1 MLEGLSARLQAIAAR
16 LGGQARITDAVL
28 EGTLGEIR
36 TALLEAD
43 VHVDA
48 VRELLSRVREKA
60 GEETVLRSLSP
71 GQQVVRIVRDELA
84 LLLGAA
90 EPARLR
96 FASRPP
102 TVIFLVGLQGSG
114 KTTTAAKLGVWLK
127 GAGRYPLL
135 VPADV
140 RRPAAIEQLVRVGR
154 AAGLKVLEHDGSRSP
169 LELGREAI
177 LEARRTGFDAV
188 VLDTAGRL
196 HVDEELMEELRDLK
210 AGLEPSEI
218 LLVADAMTGQD
229 AVRSAAEFHRV
240 VSLTGVILTK
250 LDGDARGGAAL
261 SIRHVT
267 GVPIKFVGTG
277 ERPSDLERFEPERF
291 VGRILGFGDVLGL
304 IEKAEQAAAD
314 AEARA
319 VERSLRKGS
328 FTLEDLRNQLRML
341 RKMGPLGSLVSM
353 LPGMGH
359 VREADLDA
367 EAIGRALA
375 ILDSMTP
382 AERQNPQILD
392 GSRKKRIARGSGQ
405 SVQEVNR
412 LLKQFAVMK
421 RMTKAMGAARTR
433 PGRFRLPFP
442 GR

>member
-1 MLEGLSARLQAIAAR
+1 VLEGLSARLQAIAAR

>member
-1 MLEGLSARLQAIAAR
+1 VLEGLSARLQAIAAR

-169 LELGREAI
+169 LKLGREAI

-382 AERQNPQILD
+382 AERQNPQLLD

-421 RMTKAMGAARTR
+421 RMAKAMGAARTR